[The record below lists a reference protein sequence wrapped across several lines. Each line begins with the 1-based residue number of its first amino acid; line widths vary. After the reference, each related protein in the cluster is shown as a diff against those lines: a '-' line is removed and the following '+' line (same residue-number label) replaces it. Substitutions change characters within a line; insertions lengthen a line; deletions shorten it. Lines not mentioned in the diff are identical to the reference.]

1 MPRSVAFAITARS
14 TARASDGHSIGG
26 SIVGATMLSSFSAF
40 HGLYRGGQHYS
51 SAADAR
57 VVLFSARARASASLP
72 LVLSLPLLPIE
83 PRSPGSVRLRVLL
96 QQNFR
101 CTLCGLGQKIGERKN
116 DPLVPFPRKSE
127 RSRGRLEARARGS
140 RRGSS
145 RFADRSAVLGAPL
158 PLPCA
163 FLKKLKP
170 SKPPLHP

>member
-26 SIVGATMLSSFSAF
+26 SIVGATILSSFSAF

-57 VVLFSARARASASLP
+57 VVLFSARARICFSAARALSPSAPHRATEPGQRPPTCTSTTELPVHTVRAGPEDRRTKKTIPLSPSPARASAREADS
-72 LVLSLPLLPIE
+72 
-83 PRSPGSVRLRVLL
+83 RL
-96 QQNFR
+96 
-101 CTLCGLGQKIGERKN
+101 G
-116 DPLVPFPRKSE
+116 
-127 RSRGRLEARARGS
+127 LEARGG
-140 RRGSS
+140 GSS